1 MTFNPVSA
9 GYQSG
14 RNDRYWSELTYVM
27 RPKEDLHDIA
37 QRYGVSVDE
46 LLAANPHVASATRVR
61 AGEEITIPVPAEN
74 GGLPQ
79 SSVTLADV
87 ASAHPQIPNSNVLF
101 TANSP
106 AIPVQRQNPV
116 GTDVDKILDA
126 VTAAGDTRA
135 QLEALSQRYL
145 AAPDAIR
152 SQLLSDP
159 RATKLFDEAARYAN
173 EPLAGV
179 SADPRNP
186 DVLPQTNEA
195 ITRLDEITTGLDPQV
210 AAGVVQRALPAYES
224 ISQNLEQ
231 MPVLGFDGTQTAVR
245 IADRVWGTSNGSN
258 LVERIVNLGTS
269 NVTGVATPVYEGAGP
284 AYLIELGRQ
293 GGSFP
298 GDVSMFEY
306 SLSGVEQ
313 FRNGAIE
320 DHAQSYAEH
329 LDELR
334 FLVENGGAAMS
345 PKQLDA
351 AIQAYVK
358 EKGPEW
364 EGRLNELRSQL
375 SSDGTALLNQVQQLE
390 AGLSTVPAAERD
402 GMRQRIADLLS
413 SPEAQLAVG
422 MALNQNP
429 QLVKGT
435 AGNDLIQ
442 TFADL
447 KIVGKDNGL
456 AVVLVSAYLR
466 ENVMGPAA
474 NIDLSNPAS
483 VATMRTQLEDALRN
497 NAGLATLLQITPDQ
511 LNDVADGLL
520 GLMPEPGKVDEFEFA
535 NNVGRNTN
543 NAFDKLDATLGRSN
557 PFNLA
562 FRTSAV
568 AIVGSGLVDAID
580 RYGDDPRLR
589 NGVDVVLESARVGV
603 DSTQLF
609 ATLRQ
614 WPEGTG
620 VSALKT
626 AGKFVHVLGATMAGA
641 DGLNRL
647 GQGDY
652 VGAGLSFVVAG
663 GVTWGALG
671 SSAVAGP
678 LGFGAAA
685 VATLG
690 LWISDGIRQSNHAN
704 RFQTDTTA
712 RFLQHADLNQD
723 VAHVLNDH
731 SGEGHSVVPLLMR
744 YGELRGLTEAQ
755 TVDWVNS
762 IDTDRLAILRDNLH
776 RTLDE
781 IDGDV
786 SRFNLTHDSDR
797 LVVHDTEQRPWFAA
811 TGVARPMSVA
821 QLEAVLT
828 VLEVRRP

>member
-9 GYQSG
+9 GYHSG
-14 RNDRYWSELTYVM
+14 RSDRHWSELTYVM
-27 RPKEDLHDIA
+27 RPNEDLHDVA

-46 LLAANPHVASATRVR
+46 LLAANPQVASATSVR
-61 AGEEITIPVPAEN
+61 AGEEI
-74 GGLPQ
+74 
-79 SSVTLADV
+79 
-87 ASAHPQIPNSNVLF
+87 
-101 TANSP
+101 
-106 AIPVQRQNPV
+106 AIPAF
-116 GTDVDKILDA
+116 DDA
-126 VTAAGDTRA
+126 V
-135 QLEALSQRYL
+135 RYV
-145 AAPDAIR
+145 
-152 SQLLSDP
+152 
-159 RATKLFDEAARYAN
+159 N

-179 SADPRNP
+179 STDPRNP
-186 DVLPQTNEA
+186 EVLPQTHEA
-195 ITRLDEITTGLDPQV
+195 IARLDELTAGLDPEV
-210 AAGVVQRALPAYES
+210 AAGVVQRALPAYEK
-224 ISQNLEQ
+224 IFRDHEQ
-231 MPVLGFDGTQTAVR
+231 MPVLGFDGTQAAVR
-245 IADRVWGTSNGSN
+245 IADRVWGASNGSN
-258 LVERIVNLGTS
+258 LVDRIVNLGSS

-298 GDVSMFEY
+298 GDGSMFEY
-306 SLSGVEQ
+306 ALSGVEQ
-313 FRNGAIE
+313 FRNGTIE
-320 DHAQSYAEH
+320 GHAQSYGEH

-334 FLVENGGAAMS
+334 FLVENGGAAMT
-345 PKQLDA
+345 PQQLDA
-351 AIQAYVK
+351 AIQAYVT

-375 SSDGTALLNQVQQLE
+375 SSDGTALLDQIQQLE
-390 AGLSTVPAAERD
+390 AGLSTVPAGERD
-402 GMRQRIADLLS
+402 GMRQRVADLLS
-413 SPEAQLAVG
+413 SPEAQLAVS

-447 KIVGKDNGL
+447 EIVGKDNGL

-497 NAGLATLLQITPDQ
+497 NTGLAAVLQITPDQ

-520 GLMPEPGKVDEFEFA
+520 GLMPEAGRVDEFEFA

-543 NAFDKLDATLGRSN
+543 NALDKLDASLGRTN

-589 NGVDVVLESARVGV
+589 NGIDVALESARVGV

-609 ATLRQ
+609 ATIRQ

-620 VSALKT
+620 VSALKN
-626 AGKFVHVLGATMAGA
+626 AGKFVHVVGATLAGA
-641 DGLNRL
+641 DGLKRL
-647 GQGDY
+647 GQGDF
-652 VGAGLSFVVAG
+652 VGAGLSFAAAG
-663 GVTWGALG
+663 GVAWGALG
-671 SSAVAGP
+671 SSAAAGP

-685 VATLG
+685 VATVG
-690 LWISDGIRQSNHAN
+690 LWIYDGIRQSNHAN

-712 RFLQHADLNQD
+712 HFLQQADFD
-723 VAHVLNDH
+723 KDAAHVLNDH
-731 SGEGHSVVPLLMR
+731 SGEGYSVVPLLMR

-762 IDTDRLAILRDNLH
+762 IDKDRLAILRDNLH

-781 IDGDV
+781 FDGDV
-786 SRFNLTHDSDR
+786 NRFQLTHDSDR
-797 LVVHDTEQRPWFAA
+797 LVVNDTEQRPWFAVS
-811 TGVARPMSVA
+811 GVARPMSVA

-828 VLEVRRP
+828 VLEVRRA